1 MDWQADACRDGLPLQ
16 REAMSEALE
25 ELLFDS
31 DVVGARLEM
40 LLPLDGVYWRV
51 LQGVGADV
59 FDSQASS
66 VALKDCL
73 DWPLDPLESYV
84 MATPC
89 ADAVL
94 AVGVKRTMLQ
104 AWIDVVEQAD
114 LPLQRVDW
122 IVSCAQRCLHQL
134 NSHWT
139 GDLAWLFPHGSAVR
153 LVLVRNGVPEVDQT
167 FAREGTAPDVLIA
180 AIRRSVTAWDALA
193 NGPAPLGWWLS
204 FPESQQQTFLPLI
217 DPGRQDCCLNQALEW
232 NPEPWGDE
240 AGNDPLEPL
249 EQLALFGM
257 LMEKR

>member
-66 VALKDCL
+66 AALKDCL

-104 AWIDVVEQAD
+104 AWIDVSSKPTCRCNGLIGSSLVPSDASTNSTRIGRAIWPGCSPMAQQCAWSWFATVC
-114 LPLQRVDW
+114 LKWIKPLRG
-122 IVSCAQRCLHQL
+122 R
-134 NSHWT
+134 
-139 GDLAWLFPHGSAVR
+139 
-153 LVLVRNGVPEVDQT
+153 
-167 FAREGTAPDVLIA
+167 
-180 AIRRSVTAWDALA
+180 AL
-193 NGPAPLGWWLS
+193 L
-204 FPESQQQTFLPLI
+204 
-217 DPGRQDCCLNQALEW
+217 R
-232 NPEPWGDE
+232 
-240 AGNDPLEPL
+240 
-249 EQLALFGM
+249 M
-257 LMEKR
+257 L

>member
-40 LLPLDGVYWRV
+40 LLPLDGGYWRV

-66 VALKDCL
+66 AALKDCL

-94 AVGVKRTMLQ
+94 RGC
-104 AWIDVVEQAD
+104 EF
-114 LPLQRVDW
+114 PLR
-122 IVSCAQRCLHQL
+122 SP
-134 NSHWT
+134 
-139 GDLAWLFPHGSAVR
+139 GPLASGSAP
-153 LVLVRNGVPEVDQT
+153 VP
-167 FAREGTAPDVLIA
+167 R
-180 AIRRSVTAWDALA
+180 
-193 NGPAPLGWWLS
+193 GPIGH
-204 FPESQQQTFLPLI
+204 
-217 DPGRQDCCLNQALEW
+217 R
-232 NPEPWGDE
+232 
-240 AGNDPLEPL
+240 
-249 EQLALFGM
+249 
-257 LMEKR
+257 

>member
-153 LVLVRNGVPEVDQT
+153 LVLVRDGVPEVDQT
-167 FAREGTAPDVLIA
+167 FAREGIAPDVLIA
-180 AIRRSVTAWDALA
+180 AIRRCVSAWCALT

-204 FPESQQQTFLPLI
+204 FPESQHQTFLPLI
-217 DPGRQDCCLNQALEW
+217 DPGRQDCCLNQVLEW
-232 NPEPWGDE
+232 KPEPWGDE

>member
-167 FAREGTAPDVLIA
+167 FAREGTAPDALIA
-180 AIRRSVTAWDALA
+180 AIRRSVSAWCAY
-193 NGPAPLGWWLS
+193 
-204 FPESQQQTFLPLI
+204 
-217 DPGRQDCCLNQALEW
+217 
-232 NPEPWGDE
+232 
-240 AGNDPLEPL
+240 
-249 EQLALFGM
+249 
-257 LMEKR
+257 K